1 MLDKILYSKQLKR
14 VLILF
19 TVLSA
24 LCLVLSLTY
33 PLARKAQA
41 VNQVGERSLSSM
53 TSFSLA
59 MTYYSDGEISRLS
72 REPGMDDSYKS
83 LCGLLTSVKDSYG
96 YNRVYLLYK
105 GVGGKLYTLLDS
117 GYRDNAREG
126 VDYNGPSTEYKPLSG
141 KAKSAIDKVFSK
153 KEPRITASGIAE
165 TADGVKVV
173 SSYVPVY
180 NRSGEIIA
188 VLGVDAGLSSGM
200 VFDRVGVI
208 DLNWLAGISAI
219 CGATGI
225 LLLYFWVKLIR
236 RRAKAAAEQAAQ
248 VVVESPAEEPPL
260 QLLQAE
266 EPPVDDTNT
275 SGEPPVNE
283 PDQETPPQE

>member
-14 VLILF
+14 ILVLF
-19 TVLSA
+19 TALSA
-24 LCLVLSLTY
+24 LCLILSLTY

-41 VNQVGERSLSSM
+41 VNQVGARSLSSM

-59 MTYYSDGEISRLS
+59 MTYNSDEEISRLA

-83 LCGLLTSVKDSYG
+83 LCGLLTSVKDAYG

-126 VDYNGPSTEYKPLSG
+126 VDYNGPTTQYKPLSG

-153 KEPRITASGIAE
+153 KEPRITAGGIAE
-165 TADGVKVV
+165 TVDGVKVV

-180 NRSGEIIA
+180 SRSGEIIA

-219 CGATGI
+219 CGATGV

-248 VVVESPAEEPPL
+248 GVEAPEPL
-260 QLLQAE
+260 QLAAEDPAPE
-266 EPPVDDTNT
+266 EPEAEQPSEDAPD
-275 SGEPPVNE
+275 GEDPPR
-283 PDQETPPQE
+283 P